1 MSHVTTI
8 DAKEF
13 YDIPSLKQMCKN
25 EGWEFIENKTTY
37 AWFGRFV
44 GDYPMPEGFTADEL
58 GKCSHAIKIPGCRYE
73 VGVVKKNGKYVLM
86 YDFWKSGGLLA
97 RLGNGAWL
105 LKQSYNM
112 AKAQL
117 ACKGKS
123 WARAEV
129 KERPGWQKMTV
140 SMGGW

>member
-44 GDYPMPEGFTADEL
+44 GDYPMPEGFTVDEL
-58 GKCSHAIKIPGCRYE
+58 GKCSHAIRIPGCQYE

-86 YDFWKSGGLLA
+86 YDFWESGGLLK
-97 RLGNGAWL
+97 RLGEGAGL

-112 AKAQL
+112 AKTQL

-123 WARAEV
+123 WVKAEA
-129 KERPGWQKMTV
+129 KDRPGWQKMTV